1 METTILIA
9 ILCVFVGVLLGLLL
23 LKKNGKDMDTEDKTT
38 VNKLFE
44 KKEPM
49 EFSKK
54 ILVASYAIAIVVI
67 LYTMYIIYLMVIGDY
82 IGDPSSLNTL
92 IMLTLGELGAA
103 NSFYFWKAR
112 TENMEKIRRNR
123 GFVEA
128 EEIKHAV
135 NNEDY

>member
-1 METTILIA
+1 
-9 ILCVFVGVLLGLLL
+9 
-23 LKKNGKDMDTEDKTT
+23 
-38 VNKLFE
+38 
-44 KKEPM
+44 M

-103 NSFYFWKAR
+103 NSFTSGKR
-112 TENMEKIRRNR
+112 ELKIWRRL
-123 GFVEA
+123 
-128 EEIKHAV
+128 EEIEAS
-135 NNEDY
+135 